1 MIQISEG
8 ETHKRQKYKL
18 QHRRLE
24 SLTTLSKAVQQC
36 SYQQPFICI
45 EIAHFHDVHDVHG
58 FLEQTQVS
66 IKFIHHTSVYS
77 LVSRPY

>member
-1 MIQISEG
+1 MIQISES

-24 SLTTLSKAVQQC
+24 FLATRSKAIHQC

-45 EIAHFHDVHDVHG
+45 AIAHFHDVHDVHV
-58 FLEQTQVS
+58 LEQTHMSINSYIIQVY
-66 IKFIHHTSVYS
+66 IR
-77 LVSRPY
+77 L